1 MSMSRD
7 VEVRLEPGSLVAM
20 FPIRRR
26 CLAGLHPALQR
37 FDALF
42 IKSAMLLYR
51 FLANA
56 AVGCVHILS
65 ININMIEQ
73 LLFELIDAT
82 VYIFYIQREILVA
95 LKNHILEA

>member
-1 MSMSRD
+1 
-7 VEVRLEPGSLVAM
+7 
-20 FPIRRR
+20 
-26 CLAGLHPALQR
+26 
-37 FDALF
+37 
-42 IKSAMLLYR
+42 
-51 FLANA
+51 
-56 AVGCVHILS
+56 LS